1 MSQRSIEILIV
12 EDSQAD
18 LYLTYNALRDA
29 KFTNAISAVTDGEDA
44 LKYLRREGKY
54 TDAARPDIVFLDLNL
69 PRMTGHEVLAAIKA
83 DPNLRA
89 IPVVMISSSAMES
102 DIARAYDEQ
111 VAAYIVKPGTLDE
124 YFKAIRAVKDIWFN
138 IVALPP
144 KHAEAG

>member
-29 KFTNAISAVTDGEDA
+29 KFTNAISAVTDGEEA
-44 LKYLRREGKY
+44 IKYLRREGKY
-54 TDAARPDIVFLDLNL
+54 GDAVRPDIIFLDLNL

-89 IPVVMISSSAMES
+89 IPVVMISSSEIES
-102 DIARAYDEQ
+102 DIARAY
-111 VAAYIVKPGTLDE
+111 
-124 YFKAIRAVKDIWFN
+124 
-138 IVALPP
+138 
-144 KHAEAG
+144 